1 MDKMLRQINVLHIA
15 KTQFTNTFYMKS
27 SSLQRYIP
35 SQSQVLETIT
45 STIPSSP
52 AGLTHERDVVVIS
65 ITCLNIT

>member
-1 MDKMLRQINVLHIA
+1 MDKMLRQIKVLQIL
-15 KTQFTNTFYMKS
+15 KTQFTYTFYMKS

-52 AGLTHERDVVVIS
+52 AELTLERDVVVMS
-65 ITCLNIT
+65 ITC